1 MITIR
6 EPSTKRFNYFREI
19 SRVDEVMCRQKK
31 LGKNCKFARCI
42 MRAGNAV
49 NVVWIRIFFSP
60 FSFFLRREYVKES
73 KIVFVC
79 ERMKI
84 SNDET
89 IGMRRI
95 AW

>member
-6 EPSTKRFNYFREI
+6 ERSTKRFNYFREI
-19 SRVDEVMCRQKK
+19 SRVDKKK

-49 NVVWIRIFFSP
+49 NVVWIRIFFLP
-60 FSFFLRREYVKES
+60 LFFFATMYVEES

-79 ERMKI
+79 EWMKI
-84 SNDET
+84 SNDEI